1 MRVTHISPHL
11 CHGQVHL
18 GRLLQGVELVD
29 ATVKMGVPWQ
39 PTTLQDDR
47 DSLQGFPFPRGD
59 KDSRSRTDQSPT
71 TPVSR
76 WSTSVS
82 DSMES
87 WKADHSDCTRASRRL
102 FASLRGCVMAPRC

>member
-1 MRVTHISPHL
+1 MATRLPSKMMGIAFKASPS
-11 CHGQVHL
+11 QEVIW
-18 GRLLQGVELVD
+18 
-29 ATVKMGVPWQ
+29 T
-39 PTTLQDDR
+39 
-47 DSLQGFPFPRGD
+47 
-59 KDSRSRTDQSPT
+59 SRSRTDQSPT

-76 WSTSVS
+76 WSASVS